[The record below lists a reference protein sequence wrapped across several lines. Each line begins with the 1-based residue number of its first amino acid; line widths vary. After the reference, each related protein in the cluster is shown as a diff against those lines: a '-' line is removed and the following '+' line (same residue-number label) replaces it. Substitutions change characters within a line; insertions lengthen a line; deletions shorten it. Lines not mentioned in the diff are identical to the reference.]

1 MVQVH
6 KKFTQFYF
14 LDKRYH
20 YTITIQMARGLWKT
34 FKVIVILWKISFYPL
49 G

>member
-14 LDKRYH
+14 LDKKYH
-20 YTITIQMARGLWKT
+20 YTITMIKWREVFGKRSKL
-34 FKVIVILWKISFYPL
+34 
-49 G
+49 